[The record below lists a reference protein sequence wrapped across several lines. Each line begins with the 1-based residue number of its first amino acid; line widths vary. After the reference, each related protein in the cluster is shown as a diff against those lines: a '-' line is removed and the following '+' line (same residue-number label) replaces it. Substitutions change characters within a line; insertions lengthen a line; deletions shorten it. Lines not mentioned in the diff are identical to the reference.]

1 MRRQIEKFCN
11 VFYIYKNY
19 KMRVTVQI
27 HKTAAKNKNV
37 LLNWFC
43 VVPAEDLSGSL
54 ASTQDI
60 PSGSQAGHGAQA
72 CLARRPGPSPG
83 YTASGPPPTGG
94 RPRYVLLSTNLLSGR
109 GVAAPHPGTAG
120 SSGGKVSWCGHESA
134 AVSGD
139 TSSTR

>member
-43 VVPAEDLSGSL
+43 VVPVEDGHTGAAEMTPGGGSSWL
-54 ASTQDI
+54 V
-60 PSGSQAGHGAQA
+60 
-72 CLARRPGPSPG
+72 
-83 YTASGPPPTGG
+83 TGG
-94 RPRYVLLSTNLLSGR
+94 RTRQEGR
-109 GVAAPHPGTAG
+109 GRPEEEEEDEPADG
-120 SSGGKVSWCGHESA
+120 
-134 AVSGD
+134 
-139 TSSTR
+139 